1 MYYDDFFPNLGDPVR
16 AEKAAQRYLEL
27 AQGLADADS
36 LNTAARFSVAIAW
49 ALLST
54 AARFRNPV
62 EGVSAG
68 AGCGGNHAAPALTAS
83 RLPRV
88 MRARA

>member
-36 LNTAARFSVAIAW
+36 LNTAA
-49 ALLST
+49 
-54 AARFRNPV
+54 
-62 EGVSAG
+62 
-68 AGCGGNHAAPALTAS
+68 
-83 RLPRV
+83 
-88 MRARA
+88 